1 MAEKRTVAYK
11 SDRGQIPNTGAYKG
25 DLQRSVHSKNKLSGG
40 FDPGTI
46 RYSKPIGPVKPSIP
60 PNMPAPTGE
69 ETVRKSVAQRMDEYS
84 RQQLAKLKQQQ
95 TAPKP
100 KVKPAQV
107 ISTTVR
113 ERVTPVSAKA
123 AAPARMAVNRA
134 TGNTT
139 GFTTGKTTGK
149 TVTKPGTAY
158 KTPMTGLQRMNQN
171 AFNKGGVAGPS
182 RSTGGSQSAGPSRS
196 TGGTRASNP
205 SRGDVG
211 AGRRGGGR

>member
-1 MAEKRTVAYK
+1 MASSNPKV
-11 SDRGQIPNTGAYKG
+11 SSKG
-25 DLQRSVHSKNKLSGG
+25 DLQRSVQTKNRLSGG

-46 RYSKPIGPVKPSIP
+46 KYSKPIGPVKPV
-60 PNMPAPTGE
+60 G
-69 ETVRKSVAQRMDEYS
+69 QRMDDYS
-84 RQQLAKLKQQQ
+84 RQQLAKIKQP
-95 TAPKP
+95 AAPVPKAKPKP
-100 KVKPAQV
+100 PQV
-107 ISTTVR
+107 IRTTVS
-113 ERVTPVSAKA
+113 ERITPVKA

-139 GFTTGKTTGK
+139 GFTTGKTTGS

-182 RSTGGSQSAGPSRS
+182 RSTGGASRSAGPSRS

>member
-25 DLQRSVHSKNKLSGG
+25 DFQGSTQPKSKLSGG
-40 FDPGTI
+40 FGPFGI
-46 RYSKPIGPVKPSIP
+46 KYSQPIGPVKPV
-60 PNMPAPTGE
+60 GL
-69 ETVRKSVAQRMDEYS
+69 RMDEYS
-84 RQQLAKLKQQQ
+84 RKQLAKIKPSS
-95 TAPKP
+95 APAVAKPKP
-100 KVKPAQV
+100 KPAQV
-107 ISTTVR
+107 IRTTVS
-113 ERVTPVSAKA
+113 ERITPVSAKA

-139 GFTTGKTTGK
+139 GFTTGKTTGS
-149 TVTKPGTAY
+149 TVTKSGTAY

-171 AFNKGGVAGPS
+171 AFNKGGVHGPS
-182 RSTGGSQSAGPSRS
+182 RSTGGSKSAGPSRS

>member
-1 MAEKRTVAYK
+1 MAKRSVAYK
-11 SDRGQIPNTGAYKG
+11 SDRGQFPNTANYKT
-25 DLQRSVHSKNKLSGG
+25 DLPASVSKMLAGPSVTRNLKGNFFGG
-40 FDPGTI
+40 FGDERTGI
-46 RYSKPIGPVKPSIP
+46 RKPITRMP
-60 PNMPAPTGE
+60 MPAPA
-69 ETVRKSVAQRMDEYS
+69 V
-84 RQQLAKLKQQQ
+84 
-95 TAPKP
+95 PKP
-100 KVKPAQV
+100 KPKPKPAQV
-107 ISTTVR
+107 IRTTVS
-113 ERVTPVSAKA
+113 ERITPVKA

-134 TGNTT
+134 TGDTT

-149 TVTKPGTAY
+149 TVTKAGTAY

>member
-11 SDRGQIPNTGAYKG
+11 SDRGQFPNTAARKG
-25 DLQRSVHSKNKLSGG
+25 DLPASAAKMLNGPDVTRSLKGNFLGG
-40 FDPGTI
+40 FGDERTGV
-46 RYSKPIGPVKPSIP
+46 RKPTTRMPV
-60 PNMPAPTGE
+60 PAPA
-69 ETVRKSVAQRMDEYS
+69 VA
-84 RQQLAKLKQQQ
+84 K
-95 TAPKP
+95 PKP
-100 KVKPAQV
+100 KPAQV

-134 TGNTT
+134 TGDTT
-139 GFTTGKTTGK
+139 GFTTGKTTGS
-149 TVTKPGTAY
+149 TVTKAGTAY

-182 RSTGGSQSAGPSRS
+182 RSTGGSKSAGPSRS

>member
-25 DLQRSVHSKNKLSGG
+25 DFQGSTQPKSKLSGG
-40 FDPGTI
+40 FGPFGI
-46 RYSKPIGPVKPSIP
+46 KYSKPIGPVKPV
-60 PNMPAPTGE
+60 GL
-69 ETVRKSVAQRMDEYS
+69 RMDEYS
-84 RQQLAKLKQQQ
+84 RKQLAKIKQPP
-95 TAPKP
+95 APAVAKPKP
-100 KVKPAQV
+100 KPAQV

-139 GFTTGKTTGK
+139 GFTTGKTTGS
-149 TVTKPGTAY
+149 TVTKPGKAY
-158 KTPMTGLQRMNQN
+158 KTPETSYQRQQRISQE
-171 AFNKGGVAGPS
+171 KSGVTGPS
-182 RSTGGSQSAGPSRS
+182 RSTGGSRSAGPSRS

>member
-25 DLQRSVHSKNKLSGG
+25 DFQGSTQPKSKLSGG
-40 FDPGTI
+40 FGPFGI
-46 RYSKPIGPVKPSIP
+46 KYSKPIGPVKPV
-60 PNMPAPTGE
+60 GL
-69 ETVRKSVAQRMDEYS
+69 RMDEYS
-84 RQQLAKLKQQQ
+84 RKQLAKIKQPP
-95 TAPKP
+95 APAVAKPKP
-100 KVKPAQV
+100 KPAQV
-107 ISTTVR
+107 IRTTVS
-113 ERVTPVSAKA
+113 ERITPVSAKA

-139 GFTTGKTTGK
+139 GFTTGKTTGS
-149 TVTKPGTAY
+149 TVTKPGKAY
-158 KTPMTGLQRMNQN
+158 KTPETSYQRQQRISQE
-171 AFNKGGVAGPS
+171 KSGVTGPS

>member
-25 DLQRSVHSKNKLSGG
+25 DFQGSTQPKSKLSGG
-40 FDPGTI
+40 FGPFGI
-46 RYSKPIGPVKPSIP
+46 KYSKPIGPVKPV
-60 PNMPAPTGE
+60 GL
-69 ETVRKSVAQRMDEYS
+69 RMDEYS
-84 RQQLAKLKQQQ
+84 RKQLAKIKQPP
-95 TAPKP
+95 APAVAKP
-100 KVKPAQV
+100 KIKPAQV
-107 ISTTVR
+107 ISTTVS
-113 ERVTPVSAKA
+113 ERITPVSAKV
-123 AAPARMAVNRA
+123 AAPTRMAVNRA
-134 TGNTT
+134 TGDTT

-149 TVTKPGTAY
+149 TVTKSGTAY

>member
-25 DLQRSVHSKNKLSGG
+25 DFQGSTQPKSKLSGG
-40 FDPGTI
+40 FGPFGI
-46 RYSKPIGPVKPSIP
+46 KYSQPIGPVKPV
-60 PNMPAPTGE
+60 GL
-69 ETVRKSVAQRMDEYS
+69 RMDEYS
-84 RQQLAKLKQQQ
+84 RKQLAKIKQSP
-95 TAPKP
+95 APAVAKPKP
-100 KVKPAQV
+100 KPAQV
-107 ISTTVR
+107 IRTTVS
-113 ERVTPVSAKA
+113 ERITPVSAKA

-134 TGNTT
+134 TGDTT

>member
-1 MAEKRTVAYK
+1 MAKRSVAYK
-11 SDRGQIPNTGAYKG
+11 SDRGQIPNTADYKG
-25 DLQRSVHSKNKLSGG
+25 DFQGSTQPKSKLSGG
-40 FDPGTI
+40 FGPFGI
-46 RYSKPIGPVKPSIP
+46 KYSKPIGPVKPV
-60 PNMPAPTGE
+60 GL
-69 ETVRKSVAQRMDEYS
+69 RMDEYS
-84 RQQLAKLKQQQ
+84 RQQLAKLKQPAAP
-95 TAPKP
+95 APKP
-100 KVKPAQV
+100 KPKPKPPQV
-107 ISTTVR
+107 IRTTVS
-113 ERVTPVSAKA
+113 ERVTPASAPA
-123 AAPARMAVNRA
+123 TAPARMAVNRA
-134 TGNTT
+134 TGDTT

-149 TVTKPGTAY
+149 TVTKAGTAY

>member
-1 MAEKRTVAYK
+1 MAKRSVAYK
-11 SDRGQIPNTGAYKG
+11 SDRGQFPNTADYKG
-25 DLQRSVHSKNKLSGG
+25 DLQRSVQPKNRLSGG
-40 FDPGTI
+40 FDPGTMK
-46 RYSKPIGPVKPSIP
+46 YSKPIGPVKPV
-60 PNMPAPTGE
+60 GL
-69 ETVRKSVAQRMDEYS
+69 RMDEYS
-84 RQQLAKLKQQQ
+84 RQQLAKLKQPA
-95 TAPKP
+95 APVPKAKP
-100 KVKPAQV
+100 KPAQV
-107 ISTTVR
+107 IRTTVS
-113 ERVTPVSAKA
+113 ERLTPVKA

-139 GFTTGKTTGK
+139 GFTTGKTTGS
-149 TVTKPGTAY
+149 TVTKSGTAY
-158 KTPMTGLQRMNQN
+158 KTPTTSLQRMNQN

>member
-1 MAEKRTVAYK
+1 MAKRSVAYK
-11 SDRGQIPNTGAYKG
+11 SDRGQIPNTAARKG
-25 DLQRSVHSKNKLSGG
+25 DLPANVAKMLNGPDVTRNLKGNFLGG
-40 FDPGTI
+40 FGDERTGI
-46 RYSKPIGPVKPSIP
+46 RKPTTRMPV
-60 PNMPAPTGE
+60 PAPA
-69 ETVRKSVAQRMDEYS
+69 VA
-84 RQQLAKLKQQQ
+84 K
-95 TAPKP
+95 PKP
-100 KVKPAQV
+100 KPAQV

-134 TGNTT
+134 TGDTT
-139 GFTTGKTTGK
+139 GFTTGKTTGS
-149 TVTKPGTAY
+149 TVTKAGTAY

-182 RSTGGSQSAGPSRS
+182 RSTGGSKSAGPSRS

>member
-11 SDRGQIPNTGAYKG
+11 SDRGQIPNTTARKG
-25 DLQRSVHSKNKLSGG
+25 DFQGSTQPKSKLSGG
-40 FDPGTI
+40 FGPFGI
-46 RYSKPIGPVKPSIP
+46 KYSKPIGPVKPV
-60 PNMPAPTGE
+60 GL
-69 ETVRKSVAQRMDEYS
+69 RMDEYS
-84 RQQLAKLKQQQ
+84 RQQLAKLKQP
-95 TAPKP
+95 AAPVPKP
-100 KVKPAQV
+100 KPKPAQV

-113 ERVTPVSAKA
+113 ERITPVSAKA
-123 AAPARMAVNRA
+123 AAPVRMAVNRA

-139 GFTTGKTTGK
+139 GFTTGKTTGS
-149 TVTKPGTAY
+149 TVTKSGTAY

>member
-11 SDRGQIPNTGAYKG
+11 SDRGQIPNTGTYKG
-25 DLQRSVHSKNKLSGG
+25 DLPANVAKMLNGPDVTRSLKGNFGG
-40 FDPGTI
+40 AFGDERFGI
-46 RYSKPIGPVKPSIP
+46 RKPTTRMPV
-60 PNMPAPTGE
+60 PAPA
-69 ETVRKSVAQRMDEYS
+69 VA
-84 RQQLAKLKQQQ
+84 K
-95 TAPKP
+95 PKP
-100 KVKPAQV
+100 KLKPAQV
-107 ISTTVR
+107 IRTTVS
-113 ERVTPVSAKA
+113 ERTTPVNAKA

-134 TGNTT
+134 TGDTT
-139 GFTTGKTTGK
+139 GFTTGKTTGS

-158 KTPMTGLQRMNQN
+158 KTSMTGLQRMNQN

-182 RSTGGSQSAGPSRS
+182 RSTGGSKSAGPSRS

>member
-11 SDRGQIPNTGAYKG
+11 SDRGQFPNTAARKG
-25 DLQRSVHSKNKLSGG
+25 DLPASAAKMLNGPDVNREGKRDRGRITYQGRIG
-40 FDPGTI
+40 P
-46 RYSKPIGPVKPSIP
+46 SKPSNIPV
-60 PNMPAPTGE
+60 MPAPTGE
-69 ETVRKSVAQRMDEYS
+69 ETVRKTV
-84 RQQLAKLKQQQ
+84 
-95 TAPKP
+95 TPPKP
-100 KVKPAQV
+100 KIKPAQV
-107 ISTTVR
+107 IRTTVS
-113 ERVTPVSAKA
+113 ERTTPVRAKA
-123 AAPARMAVNRA
+123 AAPTRMAVNRA
-134 TGNTT
+134 TGDTT
-139 GFTTGKTTGK
+139 GFTTGKTTGS
-149 TVTKPGTAY
+149 TVTKSGTAY

>member
-1 MAEKRTVAYK
+1 MAKRSVAYK
-11 SDRGQIPNTGAYKG
+11 SDRGQIPNTAARKG
-25 DLQRSVHSKNKLSGG
+25 DLPASAAKMLNGPDVTRSLKGNFLGG
-40 FDPGTI
+40 FGDERTGI
-46 RYSKPIGPVKPSIP
+46 RKPTTRMPV
-60 PNMPAPTGE
+60 PAPA
-69 ETVRKSVAQRMDEYS
+69 V
-84 RQQLAKLKQQQ
+84 
-95 TAPKP
+95 PKP
-100 KVKPAQV
+100 KPKPAQV

-113 ERVTPVSAKA
+113 ERTTPVSAKA

-134 TGNTT
+134 TGDTT
-139 GFTTGKTTGK
+139 GFTTGKTTGS
-149 TVTKPGTAY
+149 TVTKAGTAY

-182 RSTGGSQSAGPSRS
+182 RSTGGSKSAGPSRS